1 MGPIELLFLVL
12 VALFGGIGLVRGY
25 QRELG
30 VTTMLLLGL
39 FVIGFFSATV
49 LGDRCT
55 TVLTNLGLSQTDI
68 KTLVNLTAC
77 GVLLLVAFI
86 SYQGLGL
93 IYPGSGQNH
102 FVSLLVG
109 LIDGYLLA
117 GSIWWYLQD
126 AGWPFAK
133 VTTTYTSLYE
143 FLVQLLPPA
152 TLSWQFC
159 ILVAVTMLIIRVVK

>member
-12 VALFGGIGLVRGY
+12 VALFGAIGLVRGY

-39 FVIGFFSATV
+39 FIIGFFNATS
-49 LGDRCT
+49 LGNRVT
-55 TVLTNLGLSQTDI
+55 TLVTNLGVSETELTTI
-68 KTLVNLTAC
+68 VNLTAC
-77 GVLLLVAFI
+77 GVLLIIAFI

-133 VTTTYTSLYE
+133 VTTPYTPLYE
-143 FLVQLLPPA
+143 FLVQLLPPEI
-152 TLSWQFC
+152 LPWQFC
-159 ILVAVTMLIIRVVK
+159 ILVAVTMLIIRVIK